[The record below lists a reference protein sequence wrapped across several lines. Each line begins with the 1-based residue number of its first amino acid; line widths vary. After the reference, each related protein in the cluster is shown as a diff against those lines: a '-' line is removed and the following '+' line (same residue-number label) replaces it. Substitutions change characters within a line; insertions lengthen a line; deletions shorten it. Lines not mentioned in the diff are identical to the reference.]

1 MEEGETKINIQWII
15 ITGECIHTHTHTH
28 THTYI
33 YICMYVYFKTCTCK
47 ISFWKEKP
55 IKAYHFNYTSITKGL

>member
-1 MEEGETKINIQWII
+1 MEEGETKINIQWVI
-15 ITGECIHTHTHTH
+15 ITGEYIYIH
-28 THTYI
+28 I
-33 YICMYVYFKTCTCK
+33 YICMYVCFKTCTCK